1 MLALALRLGK
11 TLQELRSEMS
21 AEELLLWK
29 AYNEQ
34 SPISD
39 MRGDVQAAITAAAAL
54 QAQGA
59 KISAVDMLP
68 KWTPEPEA
76 LTEEQQ
82 VDEGE
87 AMLKAFLVGAVAAT

>member
-68 KWTPEPEA
+68 KWAPEA
-76 LTEEQQ
+76 EVLSEEQQ

-87 AMLKAFLVGAVAAT
+87 AMLKAFLVGAVEAT

>member
-11 TLQELRSEMS
+11 TLHELRSEMS

-29 AYNEQ
+29 AFNEQ

-39 MRGDVQAAITAAAAL
+39 IRGDVQAAIVAAAAL

-59 KISAVDMLP
+59 KISALDMLP
-68 KWTPEPEA
+68 TWSRPAEES
-76 LTEEQQ
+76 TEEEQ
-82 VDEGE
+82 VEEGE
-87 AMLKAFLVGAVAAT
+87 EMLKAFLMGKAVAA

>member
-59 KISAVDMLP
+59 KVSAVDMLP
-68 KWTPEPEA
+68 KWTSEPEV